1 MINDFIE
8 YWAATRLLLS
18 GGNPYSPAELLA
30 TQQPLGWSQP
40 EPLMMWNPPWTLS
53 FTLPFGFVDY
63 QTAQFAWFLAHT
75 LILFVGAQVLW
86 RIYGGSLRRSR
97 YPVVAVVSFAPTYFA
112 LLLGQIGPL
121 ILLGLIGFIV
131 SMKNKTWSVAGASL
145 AIAAVKPHLLYLLWL
160 ALLLWTIK
168 YKSWKLAAGFILTG
182 IIAALLPL
190 FWDREVYIQYFALFE
205 SGGVTRP
212 LDWATPSLGT
222 AIGELFA
229 IADAWMRWLP
239 SMGGAMWLF
248 WYWARHA
255 EAWDWRFELPLIL
268 LVSVVTA
275 SFVWTFDHVVLLP
288 AVIQGS
294 VWTSQRGTG
303 TERATLVGAHI
314 GLAVIL
320 LVCKIFVRNDFW
332 YFWAAPA
339 YLLLYLYARA
349 TVGAAINGAQAG
361 RIAE

>member
-1 MINDFIE
+1 
-8 YWAATRLLLS
+8 
-18 GGNPYSPAELLA
+18 
-30 TQQPLGWSQP
+30 
-40 EPLMMWNPPWTLS
+40 
-53 FTLPFGFVDY
+53 
-63 QTAQFAWFLAHT
+63 
-75 LILFVGAQVLW
+75 
-86 RIYGGSLRRSR
+86 
-97 YPVVAVVSFAPTYFA
+97 
-112 LLLGQIGPL
+112 
-121 ILLGLIGFIV
+121 
-131 SMKNKTWSVAGASL
+131 
-145 AIAAVKPHLLYLLWL
+145 
-160 ALLLWTIK
+160 
-168 YKSWKLAAGFILTG
+168 
-182 IIAALLPL
+182 
-190 FWDREVYIQYFALFE
+190 
-205 SGGVTRP
+205 